1 MYKSELLAAVSL
13 LALACAVNTASA
25 ADLVTP
31 ATSEE
36 AVVSVPS
43 AAASDWSGFN
53 IGIGII
59 SEYGSDT
66 LYKEDGKTLNSMPLS
81 GLGGFV
87 EGGYDFQSGDF
98 VFGVTGNFDLLNTSA
113 EYQKSA
119 KTTITETLG
128 SGWGAGVRAGLLA
141 NESTLVFGSLGYT
154 SRSLDLNYDYSDDTF
169 DDEYS
174 TTVSGYYL
182 GAGVETKLMEHL
194 SLKAEYRFSQF
205 DGFTATDI
213 TKSNKN
219 YVSDG
224 FDTHQVRM
232 SLNWDF

>member
-1 MYKSELLAAVSL
+1 MNKSELLAAVSL
-13 LALACAVNTASA
+13 LALACAVNGASA
-25 ADLVTP
+25 ADLAAP
-31 ATSEE
+31 AEE
-36 AVVSVPS
+36 VVSVPS
-43 AAASDWSGFN
+43 ATTSDWTGFS
-53 IGIGII
+53 IGIGVI

-98 VFGVTGNFDLLNTSA
+98 VFGVTGNVDMSNTSA

-119 KTTITETLG
+119 RTLVTETLG
-128 SGWGAGVRAGLLA
+128 AGWAAGVRAGLLA

-154 SRSLDLNYDYSDDTF
+154 ARSLDLTYDYTDDLY
-169 DDEYS
+169 DDKYS
-174 TTVSGYYL
+174 TTVSGFYL
-182 GAGVETKLMEHL
+182 GAGVETKLMEHV
-194 SLKAEYRFSQF
+194 SLKAEYRLSQF

-213 TKSNKN
+213 TKSNKD

>member
-1 MYKSELLAAVSL
+1 MNKSELLAAVSL
-13 LALACAVNTASA
+13 LALACAVNGASA

-31 ATSEE
+31 AEE
-36 AVVSVPS
+36 VVSVPS
-43 AAASDWSGFN
+43 ATTSDWTGFS
-53 IGIGII
+53 IGIGVI

-66 LYKEDGKTLNSMPLS
+66 LYKEDGKTLSNMPLS
-81 GLGGFV
+81 GFGGFV

-98 VFGVTGNFDLLNTSA
+98 VFGVTGNYDLLNSSA

-119 KTTITETLG
+119 KTLVTETLG
-128 SGWGAGVRAGLLA
+128 AGWAAGVRAGLLA

-154 SRSLDLNYDYSDDTF
+154 ARSLDLTYDYTDDTY
-169 DDEYS
+169 DDEHS

-182 GAGVETKLMEHL
+182 GAGVETKLMEHV
-194 SLKAEYRFSQF
+194 SLKAEYRFSQLE
-205 DGFTATDI
+205 GFTATDI
-213 TKSNKN
+213 TKSNKD